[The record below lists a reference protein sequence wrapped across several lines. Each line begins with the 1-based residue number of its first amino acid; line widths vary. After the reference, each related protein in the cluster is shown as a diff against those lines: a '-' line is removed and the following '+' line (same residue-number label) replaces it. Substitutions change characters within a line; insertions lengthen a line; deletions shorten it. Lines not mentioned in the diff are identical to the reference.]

1 MSSNK
6 PRAAIHV
13 GAPAKSFSAAEGYEP
28 ERRGWDEK
36 MYKAK
41 NSDTN
46 NHYDFTRKHLNF
58 EINNKGEIVS
68 LGSNPIPLH
77 ERLKQR
83 LDELG
88 FKPYKDK
95 DNPLG
100 NSDNSPNCT
109 VGIIVSGDHDV
120 LTRLAFGEQIVDF
133 SLQRSNAEMQLQQGI
148 RDWAMDTYH
157 WACDRWGVENI
168 IGFDVHLDETTPH
181 IHIQMIPVAK
191 TKTRGRA
198 SVKYVH
204 KDDKSKVLSQKE
216 WKKLSEES
224 RSDYVRTEVERREKE
239 CVSYAKVWGADK
251 HEVGRTYYKMHTDY
265 HREVGYK
272 YGLERGDAF
281 FSLTEE
287 EQRGRVHKSKEVL
300 EAERKSKESVAMAQM
315 SNERLILQNE
325 RLETENQQ
333 MRGQKDKTEQEL
345 STLEQYIKALTPEKE
360 DLAIPNL
367 NVDNLVN
374 DAWKVIKEELAKPIP
389 PFGQAKWKDERRIAI
404 KQILTD
410 MQTELMQAKEAQTQ
424 DILKFGKVLYQKAM
438 KDANAIIERNKQ
450 LQKQNER
457 LTQENEALK
466 TKIKGIDASAIEKL
480 RKTKDAAINELQ
492 KQLDKAER
500 QVVLTENRASREHQR
515 ADKAES
521 QVREMLS
528 IPEIKE
534 IWESIQQNKKDFL
547 KQIDRWIKDGV
558 AAIREYAAGK
568 SNDFQPEQGNAVA
581 WGIIAEALER
591 GLDPTDEKQ
600 RRRAAAYLLERM
612 SWTGMSP
619 YKADL
624 TATRTRQLCDAM
636 TVSKD
641 LMANLLLAAG
651 GRGGISTGGGGSTG
665 ELTNWDGTK
674 KKTGWGI

>member
-28 ERRGWDEK
+28 ERRGWNEK

-46 NHYDFTRKHLNF
+46 NHYDFTRKHLSF
-58 EINNKGEIVS
+58 EINNKGEIVP

-109 VGIIVSGDHDV
+109 VGIIISGDHEV
-120 LTRLAFGEQIVDF
+120 LTRLAFGEQDVDF
-133 SLQRSNAEMQLQQGI
+133 SLQKSNAHVVLKQGI
-148 RDWAMDTYH
+148 KDWAMDTYH
-157 WACDRWGVENI
+157 WACDRWGAENI

-204 KDDKSKVLSQKE
+204 KDDKSKVLSPKE
-216 WKKLSEES
+216 WKKQPEEI
-224 RSDYVRTEVERREKE
+224 RGDFVRTEVERREKE

-251 HEVGRTYYKMHTDY
+251 HEVGRTYYKMHSDY

-272 YGLERGDAF
+272 YGLERGDDF

-287 EQRGRVHKSKEVL
+287 EQRGRVHKEKEML
-300 EAERKSKESVAMAQM
+300 EAERKSREAITKAQM
-315 SNERLILQNE
+315 SNERLTLQNE
-325 RLETENQQ
+325 RLETENQHV
-333 MRGQKDKTEQEL
+333 RGQKDKTEQEL
-345 STLEQYIKALTPEKE
+345 STLEQYIKALTPDVEGLK
-360 DLAIPNL
+360 IPKL

-374 DAWKVIKEELAKPIP
+374 DAWMTIKEELAKPIP
-389 PFGQAKWKDERRIAI
+389 PFGQAKWKDERKAAI

-410 MQTELMQAKEAQTQ
+410 MQTELFNAKNEQK
-424 DILKFGKVLYQKAM
+424 DEIRKLGKALYHKAM
-438 KDANAIIERNKQ
+438 KDANAIIEQNKQ
-450 LQKQNER
+450 LQEQNEK
-457 LTQENEALK
+457 LVQENNRLK
-466 TKIKGIDASAIEKL
+466 DKLSQVDETAIEKL
-480 RKTKDAAINELQ
+480 RQQKDKYIRNLQGELDRANADAGKATSESMQ
-492 KQLDKAER
+492 ARKQAQGMAE
-500 QVVLTENRASREHQR
+500 QL
-515 ADKAES
+515 
-521 QVREMLS
+521 REMLS
-528 IPEIKE
+528 VMEIKE
-534 IWESIQQNKKDFL
+534 IWESIQQEKKAIQQ
-547 KQIDRWIKDGV
+547 QIDQWI
-558 AAIREYAAGK
+558 GK
-568 SNDFQPEQGNAVA
+568 ALNTIITFAKSGQSLFTQEQDSAVRL
-581 WGIIAEALER
+581 GIIAQAFKSAL
-591 GLDPTDEKQ
+591 DSTDSSQ
-600 RRRAAAYLLERM
+600 RMKATQDLLEQADW
-612 SWTGMSP
+612 S
-619 YKADL
+619 DL
-624 TATRTRQLCDAM
+624 TAYKINFARLRTEQTSNEM
-636 TVSKD
+636 TVTKAV
-641 LMANLLLAAG
+641 LETLVLAAG
-651 GRGGISTGGGGSTG
+651 GRDEVCLGGGGTVG

-674 KKTGWGI
+674 KKTGWGR